1 VRAETIR
8 VIVRSVVLI
17 ATLIATGSPSNAG
30 GRMSDSVT
38 ADAPNVVSAPLTV
51 SRGRS
56 WTISDIV
63 EVSRITGVAIRGA
76 THVTAY
82 VLKQPSIAD
91 GENHYELYVVDPAH
105 QGVPRKLLAAKFMG
119 DLSWHPATSNWTVR
133 ADLGT
138 GVQLYDVTDE
148 GRVSQILPILQ
159 TVVVGGS
166 EGLVL
171 STTEEPRAIGVIAY
185 GWAPDG
191 RQLWY
196 SRFRLRA
203 DSEQQEMLDQ
213 GLRYDELKMVGAS
226 VRDVEHVVRLLG
238 TELHVVDQQSG
249 SDRVIRFVGSD
260 PMGDFEAFQSSRG
273 ATVWIDP
280 RHIQYRLL
288 DIASGQ
294 FRYSL
299 WRIDVVNGETVELKI
314 DSTDE
319 IVYSAPT
326 KEGVLTVRSVDG
338 KPRRLVDIGLDGR
351 VLADY
356 GQVAFRS
363 IGGSHGVWRDQAR
376 ERWVFAADFVDHD
389 GLMRFPAG
397 STSDALGNIAGHL
410 SACAFN
416 LDLSFGACSRENIG
430 LAPELVSVSPVTGK
444 AETLDRPNAR
454 YDQIEP
460 LRIVPGHWVN
470 RFGYQNTGYITYPRH
485 YVSGNKYP
493 AIVVTHGTDAGNKF
507 LQDALQWEYPIQV
520 FAERGYFVLSVNE
533 PLRHSDVPNT
543 HIPTESQSGIARAQ
557 FIQAYN
563 PLASM
568 EAAAGALVDSG
579 DVQPSEIGIAG
590 YSRGS
595 DITRFVISHS
605 SVFSAA
611 SSANNSWWDAST
623 YWAGSEF
630 VRNVYKGLLDG
641 SPFDPKA
648 YPNYLEFSPSARARD
663 FAGPLLQQFSVVE
676 ATYALELDQLL
687 KDSRVPTELFLFPSE
702 AHLFWNPRHRAA
714 AMAQNLEWFDYW
726 LVGRRDPDMKKVQ
739 QYARWDEMAAQWRRV
754 IDQRKHDP
762 GVSSGPSPTGR

>member
-1 VRAETIR
+1 VRAKMIR
-8 VIVRSVVLI
+8 VIVRSVVLL
-17 ATLIATGSPSNAG
+17 ATLVATGL
-30 GRMSDSVT
+30 
-38 ADAPNVVSAPLTV
+38 PNVVSALPAV
-51 SRGRS
+51 SKGRS
-56 WTISDIV
+56 WTIPDIV

-91 GENHYELYVVDPAH
+91 GENHYELYVVDPTH
-105 QGVPRKLLAAKFMG
+105 QGVPRKLLAAKFIG

-138 GVQLYDVTDE
+138 GVQLYDVTGE
-148 GRVSQILPILQ
+148 GRVTQILPSVQ

-171 STTEEPRAIGVIAY
+171 SATEEPRAIGVIAY
-185 GWAPDG
+185 GWTPDG

-213 GLRYDELKMVGAS
+213 GVRHEDSKMLGTS
-226 VRDVEHVVRLLG
+226 VRDVERAVRLLG
-238 TELHVVDQQSG
+238 EELHVVDKQSG

-260 PMGDFEAFQSSRG
+260 IQGDLGAFQSNAG
-273 ATVWIDP
+273 ETVWIDT

-288 DIASGQ
+288 DVASGQ
-294 FRYSL
+294 RRFSL
-299 WRIDVVNGETVELKI
+299 WRTDVVNGETVELKI

-319 IVYSAPT
+319 LFYSAPT
-326 KEGVLTVRSVDG
+326 KEGLLTVRSVDG

-356 GQVAFRS
+356 GPVAFS
-363 IGGSHGVWRDQAR
+363 YIGGTYGVWRDQAHD
-376 ERWVFAADFVDHD
+376 RWVFATDFIDHD

-397 STSDALGNIAGHL
+397 SKSDALGNIAGHL

-444 AETLDRPNAR
+444 AEILDRPNAR

-460 LRIVPGHWVN
+460 LRTVPGHWVN

-493 AIVVTHGTDAGNKF
+493 AIVVTHSRDAGNKF
-507 LQDALQWEYPIQV
+507 LQDALQWEFPIQV

-533 PLRHSDVPNT
+533 PAPHSDDPNT
-543 HIPTESQSGIARAQ
+543 HIPTESQSGIARQQ

-563 PLASM
+563 PLASL

-595 DITRFVISHS
+595 DMTRFAISHS

-611 SSANNSWWDAST
+611 SSANNSFFDASV

-630 VRNVYKGLLDG
+630 VRNAYKELLGG
-641 SPFDPKA
+641 SPFDPRA
-648 YPNYLEFSPSARARD
+648 YPNYLEFSPSARAKE

-676 ATYALELDQLL
+676 STYALELDQLL
-687 KDSRVPTELFLFPSE
+687 KDSRVPTELFLFSSE

-726 LVGRRDPDMKKVQ
+726 LLGRRDPDMKKVQ
-739 QYARWDEMAAQWRRV
+739 QYARWDEMAAQWRLV

-762 GVSSGPSPTGR
+762 GVTSGPSPTGR

>member
-1 VRAETIR
+1 MIR
-8 VIVRSVVLI
+8 VIVRSVVLL
-17 ATLIATGSPSNAG
+17 ATLVATGS
-30 GRMSDSVT
+30 
-38 ADAPNVVSAPLTV
+38 PNVVSAPLAV
-51 SRGRS
+51 PKGRS
-56 WTISDIV
+56 WTIPDIV
-63 EVSRITGVAIRGA
+63 EVCRITGVAIRGA

-105 QGVPRKLLAAKFMG
+105 QGVPRKLLAAIFIG
-119 DLSWHPATSNWTVR
+119 NLSWHPATSNWTVR

-148 GRVSQILPILQ
+148 GRVTQILPSLQ

-171 STTEEPRAIGVIAY
+171 SAAEGPRAIGVIAY

-213 GLRYDELKMVGAS
+213 GVRHDDLKMLGTS
-226 VRDVEHVVRLLG
+226 VRDVERVVRLLG
-238 TELHVVDQQSG
+238 TELHVVDKQSG
-249 SDRVIRFVGSD
+249 SDRVIRFVESD
-260 PMGDFEAFQSSRG
+260 VHGDFVVFRSNAG

-288 DIASGQ
+288 DVASG
-294 FRYSL
+294 RRRLSL
-299 WRIDVVNGETVELKI
+299 WRTDVVNGETVELKI
-314 DSTDE
+314 DSEDE
-319 IVYSAPT
+319 IFNSVPT
-326 KEGVLTVRSVDG
+326 KEGILTVRSVNG
-338 KPRRLVDIGLDGR
+338 KPRRLVDIGLDGH

-356 GQVAFRS
+356 GPVAS
-363 IGGSHGVWRDQAR
+363 SDIGGSDGVWRDQAR
-376 ERWVFAADFVDHD
+376 DRWVFAAGFIDHGGLFID
-389 GLMRFPAG
+389 HGGLMRFPAR
-397 STSDALGNIAGHL
+397 SKSDALGNIAGHL

-416 LDLSFGACSRENIG
+416 LDLSFGACSRESIG

-444 AETLDRPNAR
+444 AEILDRPNAR

-460 LRIVPGHWVN
+460 LRTVPGHWVN

-493 AIVVTHGTDAGNKF
+493 AIVVTHGFDARNEF
-507 LQDALQWEYPIQV
+507 LQDALQWEFPIQV

-533 PLRHSDVPNT
+533 PLRHSDDPNT
-543 HIPTESQSGIARAQ
+543 HIPTELQSGMAQAQ
-557 FIQAYN
+557 FIEAYN

-568 EAAAGALVDSG
+568 EAAAGALVGSG

-595 DITRFVISHS
+595 DMTRFAISHS
-605 SVFSAA
+605 SVFSVA
-611 SSANNSWWDAST
+611 SSANSSWWDAST

-630 VRNVYKGLLDG
+630 LRTIYKGLLGG

-676 ATYALELDQLL
+676 STYALELDQLL
-687 KDSRVPTELFLFPSE
+687 KDSRIPTELFLFPSE
-702 AHLFWNPRHRAA
+702 AHVFWNPRHRAA

-726 LVGRRDPDMKKVQ
+726 LLGRRDPDMKKVQ
-739 QYARWDEMAAQWRRV
+739 QYARWDEMAAQWRLV

>member
-1 VRAETIR
+1 VRTEMIR
-8 VIVRSVVLI
+8 LIMRSVVLL
-17 ATLIATGSPSNAG
+17 ATLAATGSPSNA
-30 GRMSDSVT
+30 
-38 ADAPNVVSAPLTV
+38 ADAPNAVSSPPTV
-51 SRGRS
+51 SKGRS
-56 WTISDIV
+56 WTIPDIV

-91 GENHYELYVVDPAH
+91 GENHYELYLVDPTH
-105 QGVPRKLLAAKFMG
+105 QGVSRKLLAAKFID

-148 GRVSQILPILQ
+148 GGVTQILASVQ

-171 STTEEPRAIGVIAY
+171 SITEGPRAIGVIAY

-196 SRFRLRA
+196 SRYRLRA
-203 DSEQQEMLDQ
+203 DSEQRQMLDQ
-213 GLRYDELKMVGAS
+213 GLRYDDLKMIGTS
-226 VRDVEHVVRLLG
+226 VREAESVVRLLG
-238 TELHVVDQQSG
+238 TELHVVDIQSG
-249 SDRVIRFVGSD
+249 RDRIMRFVGSD
-260 PMGDFEAFQSSRG
+260 PAGDLQVFQSNAG
-273 ATVWIDP
+273 QTVWIDP

-294 FRYSL
+294 WRFSL

-319 IVYSAPT
+319 MFYSVPT
-326 KEGVLTVRSVDG
+326 KEGILTVRTVDG

-351 VLADY
+351 VLANY
-356 GQVAFRS
+356 GPVAFRS
-363 IGGSHGVWRDQAR
+363 IGGTHGVWRDQAR
-376 ERWVFAADFVDHD
+376 DRWVFAAHFMDHE

-397 STSDALGNIAGHL
+397 SKSDALGNVAGHL
-410 SACAFN
+410 SPCAFN
-416 LDLSFGACSRENIG
+416 WDLSFGACSRENIG

-444 AETLDRPNAR
+444 AEILDRPNAR

-460 LRIVPGHWVN
+460 LRTVPGHWVN

-493 AIVVTHGTDAGNKF
+493 AIVVTHSTDAGNKF

-533 PLRHSDVPNT
+533 PARHSDDPNT

-557 FIQAYN
+557 FIEAYN

-568 EAAAGALVDSG
+568 EAAVQSVVNNG
-579 DVQPSEIGIAG
+579 DVDPSRVGIAG
-590 YSRGS
+590 YSRGAS
-595 DITRFVISHS
+595 IARFAISHS

-611 SSANNSWWDAST
+611 ASGDATWWDAGGFWEGGELS
-623 YWAGSEF
+623 
-630 VRNVYKGLLDG
+630 RNMFKNLLGG
-641 SPFDPKA
+641 SPFDPVA
-648 YPNYLEFSPSARARD
+648 YPNYLAFAASARARN
-663 FAGPLLQQFSVVE
+663 FAGPLLQQFTLTDAHLAVE
-676 ATYALELDQLL
+676 MDQLL
-687 KDSRVPTELFLFPSE
+687 KDAGVPTELYFYPSE
-702 AHLFWNPRHRAA
+702 SHFFWQPRHRAA
-714 AMAQNLEWFDYW
+714 AMAQNLDWFDYW
-726 LVGRRDPDMKKVQ
+726 LLGKRDPDMKKVQ
-739 QYARWDEMAAQWRRV
+739 QYARWDEMAAQWRLAL
-754 IDQRKHDP
+754 DQRKHDP
-762 GVSSGPSPTGR
+762 GVTSGSSPTGR